1 MLDVSRIVLTPADPS
16 IGWPPPD
23 PDRMPRVRSQYD
35 PAEEAAF
42 KSGYS
47 ISEIEEFRSR
57 QRHDVKRFAASDETI
72 RRRQVFHKR
81 FDSSDSANVQPIED
95 HELDDSQEGEESWRT
110 REGESL
116 SDYGVDEEVEFYD
129 EEDLPLSE
137 LAKRMHNGRTS

>member
-1 MLDVSRIVLTPADPS
+1 MESDPT

-23 PDRMPRVRSQYD
+23 PDRMPREKPQYD

-42 KSGYS
+42 NAAYTK
-47 ISEIEEFRSR
+47 SEIEDFRRR
-57 QRHDVKRFAASDETI
+57 QREDLGRYQGTNGSI

-81 FDSSDSANVQPIED
+81 FDSTDETKVEPVEDEEVDGSD
-95 HELDDSQEGEESWRT
+95 EGEESWRT

-116 SDYGVDEEVEFYD
+116 ADYGVDEEVEFYD

-137 LAKRMHNGRTS
+137 LAKRLQHDASR